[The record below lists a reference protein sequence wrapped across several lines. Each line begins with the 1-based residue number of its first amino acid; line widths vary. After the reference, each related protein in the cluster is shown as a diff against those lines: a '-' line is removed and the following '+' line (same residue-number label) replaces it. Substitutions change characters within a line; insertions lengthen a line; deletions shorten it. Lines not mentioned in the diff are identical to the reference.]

1 MFWHDRWLQGL
12 ASKDIAPNL
21 FNLAHFK
28 KRTVQ
33 KELQKTNWVYAV
45 GHISTEVELREFINL
60 WQLLRGVTLNMDEK
74 DEIIWKWTPN
84 EDYSTSSS
92 YKVQFQGSHPPF
104 QIKKLWK
111 ARAESKVKNFG
122 WTSMH

>member
-45 GHISTEVELREFINL
+45 WHISTEVELREFINL

-74 DEIIWKWTPN
+74 
-84 EDYSTSSS
+84 
-92 YKVQFQGSHPPF
+92 
-104 QIKKLWK
+104 
-111 ARAESKVKNFG
+111 R
-122 WTSMH
+122 